1 MVDLFVDLFGDIII
15 QTLFGATKQGKSKKR
30 FWIQGLFRTL
40 IVLGF
45 AIIVGI
51 LALIVPQF
59 LTKFIL
65 TVLSFGALV
74 HYFYHTLESIK
85 NYRGTYKNVG

>member
-1 MVDLFVDLFGDIII
+1 MTELFADLFGDIII

-30 FWIQGLFRTL
+30 FWIQGIFRTL

-51 LALIVPQF
+51 FALIVPQF
-59 LTKFIL
+59 ITKLIL
-65 TVLSFGALV
+65 IILSLGALV

-85 NYRGTYKNVG
+85 NYRRTYL